1 MLKIPECFFAF
12 LLITLTF
19 GQSID
24 LSSIYAS
31 ATKATIGPE
40 YQNFGFL
47 KAINNY
53 FGCKTWKNGACL

>member
-12 LLITLTF
+12 LLIILVF

-24 LSSIYAS
+24 LSSIYTP

-40 YQNFGFL
+40 YQNPAFL
-47 KAINNY
+47 KVINNY